1 MKKMVYFWRKG
12 LWTLISLL
20 FVMSIAAG
28 FLYLYLQSELP
39 DVNSL
44 NNVEFQIPLRI
55 YTKDG
60 KLIQEYGEKKSIPVR
75 YDEIPKTLIFALIAT
90 EDQRFFE
97 HSGVDVYGLGRAA
110 IRMIKTG
117 TKSQGGSTITMQV
130 ARNFFLSR
138 KKTFLR
144 KFNEILLAI
153 KIDRELS
160 KEKILELY
168 FNRIYFGNRAY
179 GVGAAANVYYGKP
192 LKELNLAELAM
203 LAGLPQAPS
212 TQNPVINPIA
222 AKKRRDHVLV
232 RLLEEKYITTE
243 QYQDAIHQPLT
254 ARYHGSNSEVSAPY
268 VAEMIRASLYEH
280 FGEGAYTKGYNVYTT
295 IQSKLQIAGNQV
307 LVNQLIAYDQRHG
320 FRGAVAHVDKINLS
334 KDILA
339 THLFTKYQT
348 VANLVPSLVLSVGT
362 KDARVLTKQGQEVTI
377 PWKGMSWARPALKR
391 GWMGKAPLNAHQILA
406 VGDVVYVQNKD
417 DIWYLSQVPQVEAA
431 LVALNPNDG
440 AIETLVGGFDFTKSK
455 FNRVTQSTRQ
465 PGSSFKPF
473 IYAAALNRDYTL
485 ATLINDAPIV
495 VEDPS
500 QPNLW
505 RPHNVNLKFNGP
517 TRLKEALVR
526 SQNMVS
532 IRILDDLGFD
542 YAIDFVTHFGFQKK
556 QLPRALA
563 LALGTLSVTPMD
575 LTAAYAVFANGGY
588 KIEPYMID
596 HITDNKGALLLQ
608 ATPVRVCNDCQ
619 ENSNNPS
626 LNAPRVI
633 PADIAFLMHSALK
646 DVTQRGTAHSA
657 QVLNRQDI
665 AGKTG
670 TTNDANDAWFAGYNS
685 DLVVTTWVGFDQPQ
699 PLHEYAAS
707 SALPMWIDFMKIALK
722 NLPEK
727 PRPQPSNVITVKID
741 PVSGLLAKD
750 GQVNAIEE
758 YFRQQDVPTEESS
771 QQDTGTSENP
781 PNRVMPYG
789 SSDNHLGDESEGD
802 ENNNG
807 GGNTYSDNNS
817 NPSRESGNAE
827 ENLF

>member
-1 MKKMVYFWRKG
+1 MVYFWRKG
-12 LWTLISLL
+12 LWTLISLF
-20 FVMSIAAG
+20 FVLIIATG

-44 NNVEFQIPLRI
+44 NSVEFQIPLRI
-55 YTKDG
+55 YTQDG

-75 YDEIPKTLIFALIAT
+75 YDEIPKTLIYALIAT

-97 HSGVDVYGLGRAA
+97 HSGVDVFGLGRAA

-179 GVGAAANVYYGKP
+179 GVGAAANVYYGAT

-212 TQNPVINPIA
+212 TQNPIVNPIA
-222 AKKRRDHVLV
+222 AKKRRDHVLL
-232 RLLEEKYITTE
+232 RLLEEKYITQE
-243 QYQDAIHQPLT
+243 QYQEAIHQPLT

-280 FGEGAYTKGYNVYTT
+280 FGEDAYTKGYNVYTT
-295 IQSKLQIAGNQV
+295 IQSKLQLAANQV

-320 FRGAVAHVDKINLS
+320 YRGAVANVDEMGLS
-334 KDILA
+334 KDKS
-339 THLFTKYQT
+339 TQLFAKYQAF
-348 VANLVPSLVLSVGT
+348 ANLVPSLVLSVGT
-362 KDARVLTKQGQEVTI
+362 KEARALTKLGEEVTI
-377 PWKGMSWARPALKR
+377 SWKGMSWARPALR
-391 GWMGKAPLNAHQILA
+391 NGWMGKAPLNAHQILA
-406 VGDVVYVQNKD
+406 IGDIVYVQKKD
-417 DIWYLSQVPQVEAA
+417 DLWYLTQVPQAESA

-440 AIETLVGGFDFTKSK
+440 AIETLVGGFNFSKSK
-455 FNRVTQSTRQ
+455 FNRATQSTRQ

-473 IYAAALNRDYTL
+473 IYAAALNKDYTL

-495 VEDPS
+495 VDDPS
-500 QPNLW
+500 QPTLW

-542 YAIDFVTHFGFQKK
+542 YAINFVTHFGFQKK

-596 HITDNKGALLLQ
+596 RITDNKGTLLLQ

-619 ENSNNPS
+619 ENNNNPS
-626 LNAPRVI
+626 LHAPRVI
-633 PADIAFLMHSALK
+633 PADIAFLMHTALK

-657 QVLNRQDI
+657 RILNRQDI

-670 TTNDANDAWFAGYNS
+670 TTNDANDAWFAGYNA

-722 NLPEK
+722 DLPEK
-727 PRPQPSNVITVKID
+727 PRLQPSNVVAVRID

-750 GQVNAIEE
+750 GAVNAIEE
-758 YFRQQDVPTEESS
+758 YFREQDVPTEEATS
-771 QQDTGTSENP
+771 QNTANTTM
-781 PNRVMPYG
+781 PNGNQGIY
-789 SSDNHLGDESEGD
+789 
-802 ENNNG
+802 
-807 GGNTYSDNNS
+807 GNTE
-817 NPSRESGNAE
+817 ES
-827 ENLF
+827 LF